1 MAGLEILGF
10 GGEDAAPLRL
20 PRDKRK
26 FVAPENSI
34 GKMPMRQDKR
44 PRTFRVRGLEKD
56 YLSLALS

>member
-1 MAGLEILGF
+1 MAGLEILRF
-10 GGEDAAPLRL
+10 EGEGAAPPEGQAEARCS
-20 PRDKRK
+20 
-26 FVAPENSI
+26 ENSI